1 MGIRQHD
8 QTELI
13 LPDTLGPDAIK
24 TLQPIKRL
32 KKLTVGDDE
41 KIFQRGAFK
50 GVVTK
55 KMKVTVNGLDDLKKK
70 KAKKAV
76 KKYKKYLVKTG
87 KAKKNIKVK
96 KG

>member
-1 MGIRQHD
+1 MN
-8 QTELI
+8 
-13 LPDTLGPDAIK
+13 
-24 TLQPIKRL
+24 
-32 KKLTVGDDE
+32 
-41 KIFQRGAFK
+41 
-50 GVVTK
+50 TK

>member
-1 MGIRQHD
+1 MVITD
-8 QTELI
+8 NNQTELT
-13 LPDTLGPDAIK
+13 LPDTLAENAIK

-32 KKLTVGDDE
+32 KKLTVGDDT
-41 KIFQRGAFK
+41 KIFQKKAFK
-50 GVVTK
+50 GVNTK